1 MLSTA
6 RVSCLGFQLQDE
18 TRFQLPGFLQILL
31 QGGELFSVV
40 QCHSGALLR
49 GGLLHVHSFESSV
62 VVYHQLV
69 VGGEPYVE
77 LGAVATDGVRLHQCG
92 NGVLCRA
99 VGFPEAA
106 VGDNLGG
113 LCLYA
118 AAGGKQ

>member
-1 MLSTA
+1 MFTPLKVASWFTT
-6 RVSCLGFQLQDE
+6 SC
-18 TRFQLPGFLQILL
+18 
-31 QGGELFSVV
+31 
-40 QCHSGALLR
+40 
-49 GGLLHVHSFESSV
+49 
-62 VVYHQLV
+62 
-69 VGGEPYVE
+69 EPYVE